1 MGEDL
6 YDSGV
11 RAIVPRLRLLLAL
24 AITAASIAA
33 RADVTPCERAG
44 KIAASER
51 AEDVERELFRDP
63 AKLPPLLRAL
73 GEALANPAC
82 ANRDAAGKFAIE
94 LAKTYARRLSDAGA
108 PWTKIDMAML
118 LAYQLVDPVRFAEEP
133 KFRKRILPLIPQ
145 EMDGSIAR
153 ALRERQMQELN
164 EIIGFDFESAE
175 KVEFAWELV
184 PRASASRKFKGG
196 GHPAR
201 QADGTSAPLIIP
213 DDYLGPIE
221 ATVFVL
227 PSQFF
232 SASSVETFLAA
243 QRAATPRRRLVVVTD
258 NAMKEA
264 IGEKANL
271 DFIDS
276 FGRDFTPWPRDPFTV
291 ARRSDGGVVLVTR
304 PNVQEHREE
313 DGNMARQIISGA
325 SDSLDRALGRIEWTV
340 GSTPF
345 HNGQVLLTPDAA
357 WIAIHALEVRNLER
371 MKRGAIPRK
380 QFDTTKGIDDYLA
393 LTKQSLAE
401 LEKLYGQKV
410 RIIHP
415 LPDSGKWSE
424 RKKLVDAIYG
434 GGDFDLDSLVT
445 LVPNGLGKGT
455 AFVAD
460 LSLNEELFRDTSA
473 DEWGR
478 FKRAYG
484 IATSVELPK
493 ALADSQTSKRARGL
507 DAFVDL
513 IAKSLADEGFDVERL
528 PLLLVPVPFLADTA
542 TLKHPDF
549 VVGWNNIVFERG
561 PNGRL
566 RANGFASLLNSADDA
581 IVERFHAAGVELQLL
596 PPLVRSVILNG
607 GYRCASNN
615 VRAAAVK

>member
-1 MGEDL
+1 MGEGV

-24 AITAASIAA
+24 AIAAASIAA
-33 RADVTPCERAG
+33 RADVPPCERVG

-63 AKLPPLLRAL
+63 SKLPPLLRAI

-94 LAKTYARRLSDAGA
+94 LAKTYARRLSDEGA

-133 KFRKRILPLIPQ
+133 KFRKRILPLIPR
-145 EMDGSIAR
+145 EMDGSMSH

-164 EIIGFDFESAE
+164 ETIGFDFESAE
-175 KVEFAWELV
+175 RVEFAWELG
-184 PRASASRKFKGG
+184 PRASASRRYK
-196 GHPAR
+196 
-201 QADGTSAPLIIP
+201 ADGTSAPLIIP
-213 DDYLGPIE
+213 DDYASPIE

-243 QRAATPRRRLVVVTD
+243 QRAATSRRRLVVVTD
-258 NAMKEA
+258 SAMKDA
-264 IGEKANL
+264 IGAQPNV

-276 FGRDFTPWPRDPFTV
+276 FGRDFTPWPRDPITV
-291 ARRSDGGVVLVTR
+291 ARRAAGGVVLITR

-371 MKRGAIPRK
+371 MGRGAIPRK
-380 QFDTTKGIDDYLA
+380 QFDTIKGIDDYLA
-393 LTKQSLAE
+393 LSKKSLAE
-401 LEKLYGQKV
+401 LEKLYGRKV
-410 RIIHP
+410 RVIHA
-415 LPDSGKWSE
+415 LPDSGKWPE
-424 RKKLVDAIYG
+424 RKKLIDAIYG

-445 LVPNGLGKGT
+445 LVPNALGKGT

-460 LSLNEELFRDTSA
+460 LSLNEELFRTTSA
-473 DEWGR
+473 EEWGR

-484 IATSVELPK
+484 IAASVELPK

-513 IAKSLADEGFDVERL
+513 IAKSLASEGFEVERL

-549 VVGWNNIVFERG
+549 VVGWNNVVFERG

-566 RANGFASLLNSADDA
+566 RANGFASVLDSADDA
-581 IVERFHAAGVELQLL
+581 IVERFRAAGVELQLL